1 MSWVLLIRL
10 IPTIAL
16 ENNPESQCGFRS
28 NKGSADMIFMLGQI
42 QEKCREHNRGL
53 YATFVNL
60 PKAFYFH
67 ISNGTKQG
75 CVLVPT
81 LFPIFFG
88 IMLREAREDTC
99 QTASASVSEKTA
111 VSSTFGVYSRAQK
124 KKKKINLGTHL

>member
-1 MSWVLLIRL
+1 M
-10 IPTIAL
+10 

-81 LFPIFFG
+81 LVLIFFG
-88 IMLREAREDTC
+88 IMLREAEEDNPDCIYVCFWTDGSLF
-99 QTASASVSEKTA
+99 TYG
-111 VSSTFGVYSRAQK
+111 VSSHTRNY
-124 KKKKINLGTHL
+124 